1 MKARLLFSILLFLLG
16 VELNAQNAFG
26 DWLKRHET
34 NRREQ
39 IVKSRVNQDFTK
51 SNLGRYGS
59 LLTRSVSNNKYY
71 PPKVN
76 REYTYYNGDGTVS
89 RKDFYY
95 LEFDSLGNILLEEQG
110 DVYRKM
116 CSYGG
121 VQGKMKL
128 SEITYQWNGKEW
140 VEYSTNSSFTTIL
153 DENGIRTG
161 IDSRI
166 VQEATFNEKGYLT
179 WIYESYGSNDRAKVK
194 ISWKDDFPSEFYLVS
209 YGDSLSLTNIVPMY
223 ETEKL
228 NPYLCFSDDWDEYF
242 FDNDGDD
249 FSLFNA
255 DIVIGSEA
263 DEDGTV
269 VLMKGHVVSEYDA
282 EKDRYTRTIK
292 VIVGEQELEVPM
304 LVETKTYVDDNGS
317 FSYTYANVLDDWTFT
332 TTKIFNEKGD
342 IIRYESKEID
352 GDYIYSSIY
361 TYDRTYDENGL
372 PLKTVFERRDDKE
385 ILQESYV
392 ETYGDRIIPDTSL
405 EVEVDMPG
413 TLHEKVWAS
422 SMESDKITKLT
433 VTGPLNEE
441 DLRFINSDMWK
452 LESLNLKHAR
462 LDYISN
468 SSFGWNDHLLSVVL
482 PEGLKCIFDDAFA
495 YCSNLQEIE
504 LPSSLNYLS
513 NNAFAGCWQLQQIT
527 CHMPAPL
534 DMEIYND
541 PFRDLDK
548 GMCHLRVPGFSVRD
562 YAEHTYWRE
571 FPNMESLEEVQ
582 ESMTL
587 NGSLHVDR
595 SLLEPVTDLTLG
607 YGSSLTL
614 DGSGTFSL
622 NSLVMQQGDSNL
634 REWFYDSYHGYPV
647 EGRPLASSA
656 IVTNCDVTVADMEIK
671 YACRAG
677 NWYFLSFPFDVDMSA
692 ITVEKI
698 DTTLVGSI
706 GYVFR
711 YYDGAERALNG
722 TGQSWKDVTEG
733 VLHAG
738 QGYIFQASMEVYLTV
753 RGDTDS
759 GMQMLT
765 PASKEIPVSENIS
778 NYASNQGW
786 NLIGNPY
793 PCYYNMNGIDF
804 KSPIT
809 VWNKDSWTYDAY
821 SILDADE
828 YVFAPMEAFFVQVP
842 QGTETFHFMPEQR
855 LAKAALVDGKW
866 TTRSMRSVS
875 GSRSL
880 INLRLTDGTYADKTR
895 IAFVS
900 NASAGYDMQEDAA
913 KFMSPVAAVP
923 QLYTLDNTRLQ
934 YAINARPFIEGG
946 SVRLGYYAGSAGEY
960 TLYADKAD
968 VDAWLYD
975 AVTDRTVALSAE
987 GYRFS
992 SEAGNFDNRFVLR
1005 FGAAPTS
1012 VKEERSDVACE
1023 VTSADGGILV
1033 KGQAGE
1039 KVEVYTVA
1047 GVKIAELPVEE
1058 TGTFVPLT
1066 KGVYVIKA
1074 GNSISKSVVY

>member
-753 RGDTDS
+753 RGDMDS

-842 QGTETFHFMPEQR
+842 QGTETIHFMPEQR
-855 LAKAALVDGKW
+855 QAEA
-866 TTRSMRSVS
+866 
-875 GSRSL
+875 SL
-880 INLRLTDGTYADKTR
+880 
-895 IAFVS
+895 
-900 NASAGYDMQEDAA
+900 Q
-913 KFMSPVAAVP
+913 
-923 QLYTLDNTRLQ
+923 TLSL
-934 YAINARPFIEGG
+934 
-946 SVRLGYYAGSAGEY
+946 
-960 TLYADKAD
+960 
-968 VDAWLYD
+968 
-975 AVTDRTVALSAE
+975 
-987 GYRFS
+987 
-992 SEAGNFDNRFVLR
+992 
-1005 FGAAPTS
+1005 
-1012 VKEERSDVACE
+1012 
-1023 VTSADGGILV
+1023 
-1033 KGQAGE
+1033 
-1039 KVEVYTVA
+1039 
-1047 GVKIAELPVEE
+1047 
-1058 TGTFVPLT
+1058 
-1066 KGVYVIKA
+1066 
-1074 GNSISKSVVY
+1074 